1 MEMRRR
7 CGVKCLPVL
16 RCLLLVAQI
25 GVLRRVVDGLEASLS
40 DARKELEGAMDRIKK
55 DEAETRRMEEALQK
69 LRGDAPPSG
78 SDVAGKVESLLAKR
92 SVAEGA
98 LAALRQA
105 AQRAVAGFQ
114 QEMEVL
120 KGSLGELKSD
130 MAALGDA
137 GTPLTAEDS
146 DMKELV
152 KNLEERLAAV
162 ESVSNVE
169 LDYD

>member
-1 MEMRRR
+1 M
-7 CGVKCLPVL
+7 
-16 RCLLLVAQI
+16 LLAAQI
-25 GVLRRVVDGLEASLS
+25 GVLRRVVDGLETSLS
-40 DARKELEGAMDRIKK
+40 NTRKELEGAMNQIKK

-69 LRGDAPPSG
+69 LHSDAPPSESG
-78 SDVAGKVESLLAKR
+78 VASEVESLLAKY

-98 LAALRQA
+98 PAALRQEV
-105 AQRAVAGFQ
+105 QQAVAGFQ

-120 KGSLGELKSD
+120 KSSLGELMSD

-137 GTPLTAEDS
+137 GTLLTAEDS
-146 DMKELV
+146 DMRELV

-162 ESVSNVE
+162 ESISNMK

>member
-1 MEMRRR
+1 MHTRAS
-7 CGVKCLPVL
+7 
-16 RCLLLVAQI
+16 CLLLVAQI
-25 GVLRRVVDGLEASLS
+25 GVLRRVVDGLEMSLS
-40 DARKELEGAMDRIKK
+40 NAQKELEGAMNRIKT

-69 LRGDAPPSG
+69 LHSGAPPSESG
-78 SDVAGKVESLLAKR
+78 VASEVESLLAKY

-105 AQRAVAGFQ
+105 VQQAAAGFQ

-120 KGSLGELKSD
+120 KRSLGELKSD

-137 GTPLTAEDS
+137 GTVLTVEDS
-146 DMKELV
+146 DMRELV

-162 ESVSNVE
+162 ESVSNME